1 MKYCIIFIFAFILG
15 ACQDVK
21 TQERPAN
28 LIDKDK
34 MATILVESYLINAA
48 KSVDNKSIMESGIVL
63 DSVFYSRFKVDS
75 LQFSQSNAYYAANEA
90 EKAAHINIIEVLGF
104 GKFGRVYIGGEEA
117 EVLESKRI
125 VEKRLSEIKGRE
137 DYS

>member
-21 TQERPAN
+21 TPERPAN

-63 DSVFYSRFKVDS
+63 DSVFYSRFNVDS
-75 LQFSQSNAYYAANEA
+75 LQFSQSNAYYAANVNKYMALFEEVESRLNEMQQKLDSVRA
-90 EKAAHINIIEVLGF
+90 ETTPLKD
-104 GKFGRVYIGGEEA
+104 
-117 EVLESKRI
+117 SP
-125 VEKRLSEIKGRE
+125 SE
-137 DYS
+137 